1 MRRLPRLAVFV
12 CTIGLLALAACDLRT
27 SRTATDGKLEV
38 ASTVSPITNLVDNV
52 GGDRIALTG
61 LVPEGVNSHTYEP
74 APTDARVLGRARLF
88 FANGLHLEEPL
99 MKLAEAN
106 LDEQAEIV
114 KLGDITVSEGERI
127 YDFSFPREAGNPNP
141 HVWTNPIYAKKFV
154 QEIAERLS
162 QTDASNKSY
171 FSRNA
176 EQTIALIDELDAALR
191 QASST
196 IPPERR
202 KLLTYHDSFPY
213 FAREYGWK
221 VIGAIQPTDFSEP
234 SPRDVAQLID
244 QIRSE
249 DVKAIFGSEVF
260 PSAVLEQISKE
271 TGAAYVDDLR
281 DDDLPGDPGDAEH
294 SYLSLMRFD
303 YVTII
308 EALGGDPRGLD
319 TLDVTNLR
327 ASDARYH

>member
-1 MRRLPRLAVFV
+1 MRRLSRLAVAVSATGTLF
-12 CTIGLLALAACDLRT
+12 LACAGT
-27 SRTATDGKLEV
+27 SPTATGGRLEV
-38 ASTVSPITNLVDNV
+38 AATVSPITNLVDNV

-106 LDEQAEIV
+106 VDDEAEIV
-114 KLGDITVSEGERI
+114 KLGDITVAEGELI
-127 YDFSFPREAGNPNP
+127 FDFSFPRETGNPNP
-141 HVWTNPIYAKKFV
+141 HVWTNPIYAREFV
-154 QEIAERLS
+154 EEIAQKLS
-162 QTDASNKSY
+162 ETDESNKSY

-176 EQTIALIDELDAALR
+176 EQLIARIDELDLALR
-191 QASST
+191 EATST

-221 VIGAIQPTDFSEP
+221 VIGAIQPSDFSEP
-234 SPRDVAQLID
+234 SPRDVAQLIE

-249 DVKAIFGSEVF
+249 EVGAIFGSEVF
-260 PSAVLEQISKE
+260 PSDVLEQISKE
-271 TGAAYVDDLR
+271 TGATYVDDLR
-281 DDDLPGDPGDAEH
+281 DDDLPGDPGDPEH
-294 SYLSLMRFD
+294 SYLALMRFD

-308 EALGGDPRGLD
+308 EALGGDAQRLES
-319 TLDVTNLR
+319 LDVANLR
-327 ASDARYH
+327 KSDARYH